1 MIDGPA
7 INETGVVRVA
17 VDASAAKPCVVEDG
31 QTHASF
37 GTTSIDFA
45 VTETRSPLS
54 FTPTEVRQIAKRIW
68 LMWGFH
74 NLSLLAA
81 GVAFF
86 SFLAITPLIAA
97 LVFVYGLVADVETVE
112 RQISSLISVVP
123 ADVASVLEG
132 QLLQVISSSSTATG
146 IGLIVALALSIYSGF
161 NAVSGMIAA
170 LNVIYSELEARSFLA
185 LTRRALVLTLAA
197 TMIGLTGLIGGGAF
211 AWLTSL
217 AASRMDVT
225 LLLLKG
231 LAWLVAFGLGATGF
245 ALIMRYG
252 PDRRPA
258 KWRWLT
264 PGAIVAT
271 MLWVLTSFFF
281 SLYVAYVSDY
291 SATYGSLSGV
301 VAFVMWLYLSAYGAL
316 LGALINAELERQT
329 AADSTRGH
337 DRPLGQRRAVVA
349 DTVVTDAL
357 TDAYLQKRKRRVEDR
372 LARKSLK
379 APNPAISAA
388 SPASTQGKSR

>member
-1 MIDGPA
+1 MAEAPA
-7 INETGVVRVA
+7 INQSGLHVAGDATAAESRVA
-17 VDASAAKPCVVEDG
+17 ENVQTDVSYGATSNDLAAKE
-31 QTHASF
+31 TH
-37 GTTSIDFA
+37 
-45 VTETRSPLS
+45 SPLS
-54 FTPTEVRQIAKRIW
+54 FTLTDIRQITRRIW

-97 LVFVYGLVADVETVE
+97 LVFVYGLVADVETVQ

-123 ADVASVLEG
+123 ADVASVLES
-132 QLLQVISSSSTATG
+132 QLLQVISSSSTASG
-146 IGLIVALALSIYSGF
+146 IGLVVALALSIYSGF

-170 LNVIYSELEARSFLA
+170 LNVIYSELESRSFLA

-217 AASRMDVT
+217 AASRMEVT

-329 AADSTRGH
+329 AADSTHGQ

-349 DTVVTDAL
+349 DTVVTNAL
-357 TDAYLQKRKRRVEDR
+357 TEAYLQKRKRRVEDR

-379 APNPAISAA
+379 VPNLDISAA
-388 SPASTQGKSR
+388 GPSVGMN

>member
-1 MIDGPA
+1 MA
-7 INETGVVRVA
+7 N
-17 VDASAAKPCVVEDG
+17 
-31 QTHASF
+31 Q
-37 GTTSIDFA
+37 
-45 VTETRSPLS
+45 
-54 FTPTEVRQIAKRIW
+54 
-68 LMWGFH
+68 
-74 NLSLLAA
+74 
-81 GVAFF
+81 
-86 SFLAITPLIAA
+86 
-97 LVFVYGLVADVETVE
+97 
-112 RQISSLISVVP
+112 
-123 ADVASVLEG
+123 
-132 QLLQVISSSSTATG
+132 
-146 IGLIVALALSIYSGF
+146 
-161 NAVSGMIAA
+161 
-170 LNVIYSELEARSFLA
+170 
-185 LTRRALVLTLAA
+185 
-197 TMIGLTGLIGGGAF
+197 
-211 AWLTSL
+211 L
-217 AASRMDVT
+217 AASRMEVT

-329 AADSTRGH
+329 AADSTHGQ
-337 DRPLGQRRAVVA
+337 DRPLGQRQAVVA

-357 TDAYLQKRKRRVEDR
+357 TDAYLQNASVEWR
-372 LARKSLK
+372 TASLASH
-379 APNPAISAA
+379 
-388 SPASTQGKSR
+388 